1 HGTAGHR
8 PAANPAARTGTLH
21 RSSSSGPRADRHC
34 HFLWY
39 DGAGRCSGAASL
51 SRKRQRPCGWRGGR
65 RRKPRMNHWILVP
78 IILPSLAAP
87 LIVLAARQDIVLQRC
102 FSISSTAG
110 MLAVSLFLLGQAI
123 SGPPQL
129 YELSDWPS
137 PFGIVMVLD
146 RLSAMMVTLTALLA
160 LLVLLYAIQAW
171 DTRGRHF
178 HALYQFQLM
187 GLAGAFLTG
196 DLFNLFV

>member
-1 HGTAGHR
+1 
-8 PAANPAARTGTLH
+8 
-21 RSSSSGPRADRHC
+21 
-34 HFLWY
+34 
-39 DGAGRCSGAASL
+39 
-51 SRKRQRPCGWRGGR
+51 
-65 RRKPRMNHWILVP
+65 MNHWILVP

-129 YELSDWPS
+129 YELGNWPS

-146 RLSAMMVTLTALLA
+146 RLSAMMVTLTPLLA
-160 LLVLLYAIQAW
+160 LLAV
-171 DTRGRHF
+171 RHSGGTPGWYRRTLPVP
-178 HALYQFQLM
+178 A
-187 GLAGAFLTG
+187 GLAGPSHRRP
-196 DLFNLFV
+196 FNFFVFSRCC